1 MFLFNHLWTVLVE
14 ALLSDTYSARRA
26 PCILLNLLLC
36 LATVVCSFQWPLEME
51 INKQLKLLF
60 AKNITIKIMS
70 QCHHSRVKLVLYF
83 VEINEN

>member
-60 AKNITIKIMS
+60 AKKTLPLKL
-70 QCHHSRVKLVLYF
+70 CHSVVILVSSWCYILLK
-83 VEINEN
+83 